1 MEEVSVGLGTGPG
14 FEQQEISPELHDPE
28 SQHKLRSETEDVTSN
43 PLVAIRWRGLVLFV
57 VMVSYGVFA
66 YENTLAANLRPQLV
80 FEFGELGK
88 LPILT
93 IAYSLGGTT
102 MSLIWSVLGLLA
114 SIVEKL
120 MIEEGE
126 SSMAASIPSY

>member
-1 MEEVSVGLGTGPG
+1 MEVLRVGLETGAD
-14 FEQQEISPELHDPE
+14 FKQQEISPELHDPE
-28 SQHKLRSETEDVTSN
+28 SQHKLRSHTDEVTSK
-43 PLVAIRWRGLVLFV
+43 PLVSMRWRGPVLFV
-57 VMVSYGVFA
+57 VMVSYCVFA

-114 SIVEKL
+114 SIVQKL
-120 MIEEGE
+120 MIEEGG
-126 SSMAASIPSY
+126 SSMAASTPSY